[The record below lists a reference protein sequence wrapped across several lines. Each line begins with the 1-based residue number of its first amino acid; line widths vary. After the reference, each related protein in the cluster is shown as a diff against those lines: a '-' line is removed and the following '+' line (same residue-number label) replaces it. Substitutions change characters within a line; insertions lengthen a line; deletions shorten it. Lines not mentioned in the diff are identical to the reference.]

1 METLNT
7 QAKVLNEV
15 IILTDQ
21 TRFIVIL
28 SLIKSEIRFDVTINW
43 SSVRRSRSPAV
54 ILIY

>member
-7 QAKVLNEV
+7 QSKVLNEV

-28 SLIKSEIRFDVTINW
+28 SLIKSEIRFDVTIN
-43 SSVRRSRSPAV
+43 
-54 ILIY
+54 